1 MRRRV
6 LLIVIVAVVVL
17 ALGAGLAVFLTRE
30 PPGGTL
36 ETNVTDVTVVTPP
49 TTTAPIPRPKPPRP
63 PKPKPKPELVDRR
76 CWKMFGGGPR
86 RTLAR
91 PGIDLGVPAAKPMWA
106 RGLKGYIEYPA
117 SYCDGMLYVNTFKGD
132 TWAIEAATGKVA
144 WRKVSDA
151 PKPSTPAI
159 AGDKLIVSSKNG
171 TVTALTR
178 KSGKVV
184 WELRTNAKVESSA
197 AIANNVAYFGAT
209 DGRLFAVD
217 VDTGH
222 VRWAFDT
229 GGRINASPS
238 LAEGRVCITTYAGS
252 IFCLRQR
259 DGEKLWSTYV
269 KRDAFRYESFYAS
282 PSTDG
287 DRLYTIARSGKIV
300 ALDASS
306 GHVLWTDSVNS
317 LGYSTPAVGKDRIF
331 VGDFNGGLRAYRKT
345 NGDLL
350 WRSHVGGRILGP
362 PVVVGD
368 LVFFSTL
375 ETETYA
381 ARASD
386 GRIVWHYGLG
396 KYSPGIATERAYYF
410 SLNGM
415 LVAFR
420 GKDGPRAARASAGS
434 RPKQAAK
441 QKPPRKALRA
451 RRK

>member
-1 MRRRV
+1 MRRRLLLIPAALGLVVLGTGIAV
-6 LLIVIVAVVVL
+6 LL
-17 ALGAGLAVFLTRE
+17 TRH

-36 ETNVTDVTVVTPP
+36 ETNVTDVTVVTPSAP
-49 TTTAPIPRPKPPRP
+49 ETTTTPP
-63 PKPKPKPELVDRR
+63 PKPKPPQTEPVDKR
-76 CWKMFGGGPR
+76 CWPMFGGGPR

-91 PGIDLGVPAAKPMWA
+91 PTIQLGVPAKKPIWA
-106 RGLKGYIEYPA
+106 RGLKGYIEYPP
-117 SYCDGMLYVNTFKGD
+117 SYCDGVLYVNTFKGD
-132 TWAIEAATGKVA
+132 TWAIEAATGNVL
-144 WRKVSDA
+144 WRKLSNA

-159 AGDKLIVSSKNG
+159 AADKLIVSSKDG

-184 WELRTNAKVESSA
+184 WQLETHAKVESSA
-197 AIANNVAYFGAT
+197 AVAGNVAYFGAT

-238 LAEGRVCITTYAGS
+238 LAEGRICITTYAGS
-252 IFCLRQR
+252 IFCLRQKN
-259 DGEKLWSTYV
+259 GEKLWSTYV

-287 DRLYTIARSGKIV
+287 QRLYTIARSGKIV
-300 ALDASS
+300 TLDASD
-306 GHVLWTDSVNS
+306 GHVIWTDNVNS
-317 LGYSTPAVGKDRIF
+317 LGYSTPAVGTDRIF

-345 NGDLL
+345 NGQLL
-350 WRSHVGGRILGP
+350 WRAHVGGRILGP

-381 ARASD
+381 ARVSD
-386 GRIVWHYGLG
+386 GKIVWHYGLG

-420 GKDGPRAARASAGS
+420 GKDGPRPARAQSGS
-434 RPKQAAK
+434 PPKQTTPAEPTQAR
-441 QKPPRKALRA
+441 PPAPRK
-451 RRK
+451 

>member
-1 MRRRV
+1 MRRRFLLIPAAAVVLVLGIALAV
-6 LLIVIVAVVVL
+6 LL
-17 ALGAGLAVFLTRE
+17 TRH

-36 ETNVTDVTVVTPP
+36 ETNVTDVTVVTP
-49 TTTAPIPRPKPPRP
+49 TAPPETTPPPPPKPPGAEP
-63 PKPKPKPELVDRR
+63 VDQR
-76 CWKMFGGGPR
+76 CWTMFGGGPR
-86 RTLAR
+86 RDLAR
-91 PGIDLGVPAAKPMWA
+91 PAIELGVPVRRPTWA
-106 RGLKGYIEYPA
+106 RGLKGYIEYPP
-117 SYCDGMLYVNTFKGD
+117 SYCDGVLYVNTFRGD
-132 TWAIEAATGKVA
+132 TWAVEAATGKVL

-159 AGDKLIVSSKNG
+159 AGDKLIVTSKDG

-184 WELRTNAKVESSA
+184 WQLQTHAKVESSPA
-197 AIANNVAYFGAT
+197 VAEDIAYFGAT

-259 DGEKLWSTYV
+259 DGHKLCSTHV
-269 KRDAFRYESFYAS
+269 TRDAFRYESFYAS

-287 DRLYTIARSGKIV
+287 ARLYTIARSGKIV
-300 ALDASS
+300 TLDAST
-306 GHVLWTDSVNS
+306 GHVLWTDNVNS
-317 LGYSTPAVGKDRIF
+317 LGYSTPALGRDRIF
-331 VGDFNGGLRAYRKT
+331 VGDFDGGLRAYRKT
-345 NGDLL
+345 NGELL
-350 WRSHVGGRILGP
+350 WRAHVGGRILGP

-386 GRIVWHYGLG
+386 GKIVWHYGLG

-415 LVAFR
+415 LLSFR
-420 GKDGPRAARASAGS
+420 GKDGPRPARASS
-434 RPKQAAK
+434 AK
-441 QKPPRKALRA
+441 QKPPKTQAP
-451 RRK
+451 RRR